1 VKKFP
6 YLLLILGLVIV
17 GLGYVKINMQKGDPM
32 KKHSDIFPH
41 EPVTNQENS
50 ALYAQVMAADHV
62 FEATYK
68 PQPSMFARNE
78 AAVLTCMDPRLTPQE
93 FMGFKSGDMFIIR
106 NAGGRAS
113 DDALRSLIVGYKLLR
128 VEEIFVIH
136 HTDCG
141 MQKFNKEVMND
152 LLRVTSA
159 PARLVKDCEA
169 GISSVYEKDACQWQ
183 NPENECVH
191 QSSQLPA
198 IDWLTIEHGLFKSV
212 REDVEKIRNHPLI
225 PSNIPIYGLI
235 FNVMTGELIPVPEAM
250 QVGRAIPLVC
260 K

>member
-1 VKKFP
+1 MKKFP

-17 GLGYVKINMQKGDPM
+17 GLGYIKINMQKGNPM

-41 EPVTNQENS
+41 EPITNQENS

-62 FEATYK
+62 FEATYQ
-68 PQPSMFARNE
+68 PQPSMFARKK

-128 VEEIFVIH
+128 VEEIFVIQ

-141 MQKFNKEVMND
+141 MQKFSSDVMND
-152 LLRVTSA
+152 LLRVTGV
-159 PARLVKDCEA
+159 PATLVKDCDA
-169 GISSVYEKDACQWQ
+169 GISAVYDKNACQWK
-183 NPENECVH
+183 NPENGCTH
-191 QSSQLPA
+191 QAAQLPD
-198 IDWLTIEHGLFKSV
+198 IDWLTIEHGLFNSV
-212 REDVEKIRNHPLI
+212 RHDVEKIRNNPFI

-250 QVGRAIPLVC
+250 QVGRAKELVC
-260 K
+260 E